1 MLDHQ
6 FLQGVVRI
14 VIPACPVDVELHG
27 NPVGLLEQDRPSQVL
42 ASRHAIFL
50 FVLPA
55 QLPYPQR
62 THPFR
67 PPTTVLILI
76 SH

>member
-1 MLDHQ
+1 
-6 FLQGVVRI
+6 
-14 VIPACPVDVELHG
+14 
-27 NPVGLLEQDRPSQVL
+27 
-42 ASRHAIFL
+42 
-50 FVLPA
+50 VLPA